1 MDIDLKRLSFMAV
14 LTTIMLLAVQAVS
27 ILAIVMGSLA
37 VTDYLAVW
45 TPLLTM
51 ALGYWYGRGGAA

>member
-1 MDIDLKRLSFMAV
+1 MDLDLKRLSFMAV
-14 LTTIMLLAVQAVS
+14 LTTVMLLAVQAVS
-27 ILAIVMGSLA
+27 ILAIVRGSLA

-51 ALGYWYGRGGAA
+51 ALGYWYGRGGAT

>member
-1 MDIDLKRLSFMAV
+1 MDLDLKRLSFMAV
-14 LTTIMLLAVQAVS
+14 LTTVMLLAVQAVS

-37 VTDYLAVW
+37 VKDYLAVW

-51 ALGYWYGRGGAA
+51 ALGYWYGRGGAT